1 MARLGLAP
9 YFNVTFANDFNPAKA
24 VAYTAAF
31 GDHAVRVGDVWALTP
46 KALPGRATL
55 AWASFPCQDL
65 SLAGPRAGLDG
76 ARSGAFWGFWRLIEG
91 LAAEGRAPA
100 VLALEN
106 VIGLAS
112 ARGGVDLAAL
122 MEAVAKAG
130 YFVGAL
136 TLDAADFTPQSR
148 PRLFVV
154 ASQAAPPAARV
165 GPAPAG
171 AERIASAAAL
181 LSPQAQAR
189 FVWWRLPPAP
199 RRNTT
204 LAAILDDPPQ
214 GACWH
219 GPEKT
224 ARLLSLMAPHQ
235 AARVER
241 LIAQGGRHVGAY
253 FARIRTENGV
263 RAQRIEARF
272 DGLAGCLRTPAGGS
286 SRQGLLFVENG
297 RVRSRLLS
305 AREAAR
311 LMGLPEDYPLP
322 ASQSAAL
329 HLIGDGVCVPA
340 VRHLTEH
347 LLAPLAGARRART
360 A

>member
-9 YFNVTFANDFNPAKA
+9 QFRVIFANDFDKAKA
-24 VAYTAAF
+24 EAYASAYGRAEMRVCDVA
-31 GDHAVRVGDVWALTP
+31 HLTTQD
-46 KALPGRATL
+46 LPGEPTL

-65 SLAGPRAGLDG
+65 SLAGPRAGLAG
-76 ARSGAFWGFWRLIEG
+76 ARSGAFWGFWRLMQG
-91 LAAEGRAPA
+91 LAAEGRAPS

-112 ARGGVDLAAL
+112 ARGGADLAAVF
-122 MEAVAKAG
+122 EAIALAG

-136 TLDAADFTPQSR
+136 ELDAADFVPQSR

-154 ASQAAPPAARV
+154 ASREPPPAALLQP
-165 GPAPAG
+165 GPPPA
-171 AERIASAAAL
+171 RIARAAAL
-181 LSPQAQAR
+181 LSARTRAR
-189 FVWWRLPPAP
+189 FVCWRAPDAP
-199 RRNTT
+199 RRN
-204 LAAILDDPPQ
+204 IDLDGVVDERPA

-235 AARVER
+235 AERVER
-241 LIAQGGRHVGAY
+241 LRAGGGRHVGAY

-263 RAQRIEARF
+263 RVQRIEARF
-272 DGLAGCLRTPAGGS
+272 DGLAGCLRTPGGGS
-286 SRQGLLFVENG
+286 SRQGLLFIEDG

-305 AREAAR
+305 ARECAR
-311 LMGLPEDYPLP
+311 LMGLPDEHPLP
-322 ASQSAAL
+322 ASQNAAL
-329 HLIGDGVCVPA
+329 HLLGDGVCVPA

-347 LLAPLAGARRART
+347 VLAPLAGLLARQA